1 MEPTSLIA
9 VCAIAFIAVFV
20 LLSFLAAV
28 MRLTTTVFPVRDR
41 GIDAAVVAAVSTAV
55 STIVPGARVIQIEE
69 E

>member
-28 MRLTTTVFPVRDR
+28 MRLTTTVFPARDG

-55 STIVPGARVIQIEE
+55 STILPGARVIQIEE